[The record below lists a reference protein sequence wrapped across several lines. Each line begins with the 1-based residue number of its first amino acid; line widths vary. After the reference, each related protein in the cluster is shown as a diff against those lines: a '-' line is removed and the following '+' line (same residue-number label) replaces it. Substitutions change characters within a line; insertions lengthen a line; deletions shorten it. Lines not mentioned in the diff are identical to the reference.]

1 MIKVVFVAFCQEDVL
16 ASGTGLGLSI
26 VKSIVT
32 MLRGSIDVQSEVGAG
47 TEVTIRVPLSRLP
60 GNTTPVSTPS
70 TITTEGS
77 GDDSIEEL
85 RSTYTDV
92 TIALHGFRNQ
102 TDNTLCNISGQA
114 LRDYIEDWFGLR
126 ISSTLSGQGA
136 VDLVI
141 VDEKSIPYV
150 LRHDHNLPT
159 IVLCSNATRSHAL
172 SRHHPSAQSSPTIME
187 FVSKPVGPHKLAKA
201 VRICLDKAKNFKSG
215 LAPAIIFPEEE
226 SPMESETG
234 TVVPELGNLTLETET
249 GMQQLQVQS
258 DEVVTAS
265 DSENA
270 QMAIDNSSSEPT
282 TVELRMTDSP
292 DFPFPVTSLDGE
304 VDGETVP
311 GETKPLE
318 KQKPPSQDR
327 PKRDFVRKESRRH
340 PLVSSNTEPLT
351 RVPFRL
357 SSTYDNYGEMATY
370 AVRPPPEDLAAA
382 KRDLLPEKTVASL
395 TASNVAIH
403 TRELS
408 SSTINSGEASEQDK
422 RPPRLLL
429 VDDNKINLRLLE
441 TYMKKRQY
449 KLVDSAE
456 NGESAVKAAE
466 RQEYGYDIIFMGRFP
481 PSYSDIASPAA
492 MPADPLYRHLD
503 ASDERFRSHT
513 CDP

>member
-1 MIKVVFVAFCQEDVL
+1 MFSIAFCQEDVL

-32 MLRGSIDVQSEVGAG
+32 MLRGSIDVQSEVGNG
-47 TEVTIRVPLSRLP
+47 TEVTIRLPLSRLP

-70 TITTEGS
+70 SITTEGS
-77 GDDSIEEL
+77 ADDSIEAL
-85 RSTYTDV
+85 RSKYTDV
-92 TIALHGFRNQ
+92 TVALHGF
-102 TDNTLCNISGQA
+102 DNWKEDALSIVSGQA
-114 LRDYIEDWFGLR
+114 LKDYIEDWFGLR
-126 ISSTLSGQGA
+126 TSSTSSGQA
-136 VDLVI
+136 SVDLVI

-172 SRHHPSAQSSPTIME
+172 SRHHPSAQSNPTIME

-201 VRICLDKAKNFKSG
+201 VRICLDKAQNIKSG
-215 LAPAIIFPEEE
+215 LAPTITFPDEE

-234 TVVPELGNLTLETET
+234 TVMPELGNLALETDT
-249 GMQQLQVQS
+249 GMQQLQVQG

-282 TVELRMTDSP
+282 TVELRVTDSP
-292 DFPFPVTSLDGE
+292 DFPFPVTLDGGADE
-304 VDGETVP
+304 GYSQS
-311 GETKPLE
+311 E
-318 KQKPPSQDR
+318 KIPPVKKEPPTQDR
-327 PKRDFVRKESRRH
+327 PKGDLVRRESRRP
-340 PLVSSNTEPLT
+340 PLVARNTEPLT

-357 SSTYDNYGEMATY
+357 SSAYDDYGERATY
-370 AVRPPPEDLAAA
+370 AVQPPSADFAAA
-382 KRDLLPEKTVASL
+382 KRDLLPEKSLASL
-395 TASNVAIH
+395 TASNVAVH
-403 TRELS
+403 NRELS
-408 SSTINSGEASEQDK
+408 SSTITRGEAGEQDK

-466 RQEYGYDIIFMGRFP
+466 RQAYGYDIIFMGMSP
-481 PSYSDIASPAA
+481 HSYPDITVGRKLS
-492 MPADPLYRHLD
+492 
-503 ASDERFRSHT
+503 
-513 CDP
+513 

>member
-1 MIKVVFVAFCQEDVL
+1 MIKIVSIAFCQEDVL

-32 MLRGSIDVQSEVGAG
+32 MLRGSIDVQSEVGTG
-47 TEVTIRVPLSRLP
+47 TEVTIRLPLSRLP

-70 TITTEGS
+70 TITTEDS
-77 GDDSIEEL
+77 ADDSIEAL
-85 RSTYTDV
+85 RSKYTDINV
-92 TIALHGFRNQ
+92 ALHGF
-102 TDNTLCNISGQA
+102 DNRKEDILCKVSGQA
-114 LRDYIEDWFGLR
+114 LKDYIEDWFGLR
-126 ISSTLSGQGA
+126 ISSALSGQA
-136 VDLVI
+136 SVDLVI

-201 VRICLDKAKNFKSG
+201 VRKCLDKANNFKSG
-215 LAPAIIFPEEE
+215 LAPTIVFPDEE

-234 TVVPELGNLTLETET
+234 TVVPELGNLTLETDT
-249 GMQQLQVQS
+249 GMQQLQVQG

-282 TVELRMTDSP
+282 TVELRVTDSP
-292 DFPFPVTSLDGE
+292 DFPFPVTLDG
-304 VDGETVP
+304 VADDGNLQSE
-311 GETKPLE
+311 KMPLV
-318 KQKPPSQDR
+318 KQKAPSQDR
-327 PKRDFVRKESRRH
+327 PKGDLVRKESRRP
-340 PLVSSNTEPLT
+340 PLVTRNTEPLT

-357 SSTYDNYGEMATY
+357 SSAYDDYGEMATY
-370 AVRPPPEDLAAA
+370 AVRPPSEDLAAA
-382 KRDLLPEKTVASL
+382 KRDLLPEKTLASL
-395 TASNVAIH
+395 TTSNVAIH
-403 TRELS
+403 TRESS
-408 SSTINSGEASEQDK
+408 SSTITTGEACEQDK

-466 RQEYGYDIIFMGRFP
+466 RQAYGYDIIFMGMSP
-481 PSYSDIASPAA
+481 YPYPDIAGRAVSSAN
-492 MPADPLYRHLD
+492 LLSRHFD

-513 CDP
+513 CNP

>member
-1 MIKVVFVAFCQEDVL
+1 MFKNISIAFCQEDVL

-32 MLRGSIDVQSEVGAG
+32 MLRGSINVQSEVGSG
-47 TEVTIRVPLSRLP
+47 TEVTIRLPLPRLP

-70 TITTEGS
+70 SITTEGS
-77 GDDSIEEL
+77 ADDSIEAL
-85 RSTYTDV
+85 RSEYTDV
-92 TIALHGFRNQ
+92 TIALYGF
-102 TDNTLCNISGQA
+102 DNRKEDPLCNVSGQA
-114 LRDYIEDWFGLR
+114 LKDYIEDWFGLR
-126 ISSTLSGQGA
+126 TSFTLSGQA
-136 VDLVI
+136 SVDLVI

-159 IVLCSNATRSHAL
+159 IVLCSNATRYQAL
-172 SRHHPSAQSSPTIME
+172 SRHPPSAQSSPTIME

-215 LAPAIIFPEEE
+215 LAPTIIFPDEE

-234 TVVPELGNLTLETET
+234 TAVPELGNLALETET
-249 GMQQLQVQS
+249 GMQQLQVQG

-282 TVELRMTDSP
+282 TVELRVTDSP
-292 DFPFPVTSLDGE
+292 DFPFPVTLDG
-304 VDGETVP
+304 VADDGSLQSGKIPPV
-311 GETKPLE
+311 
-318 KQKPPSQDR
+318 KQKASSQDR
-327 PKRDFVRKESRRH
+327 PKGDLVRKESRRP
-340 PLVSSNTEPLT
+340 PLVTRNTEPLT

-357 SSTYDNYGEMATY
+357 SSAYDDYGEMATY
-370 AVRPPPEDLAAA
+370 AVRPPSEDLAAA
-382 KRDLLPEKTVASL
+382 KRDLLPEKTLASL
-395 TASNVAIH
+395 TAPNVAIH
-403 TRELS
+403 NRES
-408 SSTINSGEASEQDK
+408 SNSTITTGEDCEQDR

-449 KLVDSAE
+449 KFVDSAE

-466 RQEYGYDIIFMGRFP
+466 RQAYGYDIIFMG
-481 PSYSDIASPAA
+481 ISPH
-492 MPADPLYRHLD
+492 PYADM
-503 ASDERFRSHT
+503 AVGS
-513 CDP
+513 

>member
-1 MIKVVFVAFCQEDVL
+1 MIKIVFLAFCQEDVL

-32 MLRGSIDVQSEVGAG
+32 MLRGSIDVQSEVGTG
-47 TEVTIRVPLSRLP
+47 TEITIRVPLSRLP

-77 GDDSIEEL
+77 GDDPIEEL
-85 RSTYTDV
+85 RSIYTDV
-92 TIALHGFRNQ
+92 TIALHGFSNPKE
-102 TDNTLCNISGQA
+102 DSLCNVSGQA
-114 LRDYIEDWFGLR
+114 LKDYIEDWFGLR
-126 ISSTLSGQGA
+126 TSSTLSGQGA

-141 VDEKSIPYV
+141 VDEKCIPYV

-215 LAPAIIFPEEE
+215 LAPTIIFSDEE

-292 DFPFPVTSLDGE
+292 DFPFPITSLDG
-304 VDGETVP
+304 VADGESVQ
-311 GETKPLE
+311 GEKMPLE

-327 PKRDFVRKESRRH
+327 PKGDLVRKESRRP
-340 PLVSSNTEPLT
+340 PLVSRNTEPLT

-357 SSTYDNYGEMATY
+357 SSTYDDYGEMAAY

-382 KRDLLPEKTVASL
+382 KRDLLPEKTFASL

-403 TRELS
+403 TRESS
-408 SSTINSGEASEQDK
+408 SSTITTGEASEQDK

-466 RQEYGYDIIFMGRFP
+466 RQEYGYDIIFMGRSSH
-481 PSYSDIASPAA
+481 SYSDIASPAA
-492 MPADPLYRHLD
+492 ISANSLSRHLD